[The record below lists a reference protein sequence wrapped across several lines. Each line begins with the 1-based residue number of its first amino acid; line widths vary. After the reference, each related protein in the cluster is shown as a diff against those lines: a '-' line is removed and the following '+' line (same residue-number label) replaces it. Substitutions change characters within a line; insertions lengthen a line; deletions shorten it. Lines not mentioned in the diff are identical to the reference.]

1 MKQEL
6 TTPEAQ
12 ANRVMGERRMV
23 GIEWIDFKA
32 TTPISVMVT
41 EKPANVEVK
50 RKRARRLLWHK
61 LVRPTLGNIVLFG
74 CLLGLFSFY
83 CLNCVVRV
91 FGLRKDKPSQWEQ
104 MRRLS
109 CHFGLAFLFAA
120 GLMGCV
126 GYVGPGPG
134 PVYGGPYIDGPDFY
148 VFGGGYHG
156 HYAGAFSHRGAASR
170 GFGGHGG
177 HR

>member
-1 MKQEL
+1 
-6 TTPEAQ
+6 
-12 ANRVMGERRMV
+12 
-23 GIEWIDFKA
+23 
-32 TTPISVMVT
+32 
-41 EKPANVEVK
+41 
-50 RKRARRLLWHK
+50 
-61 LVRPTLGNIVLFG
+61 
-74 CLLGLFSFY
+74 
-83 CLNCVVRV
+83 
-91 FGLRKDKPSQWEQ
+91 
-104 MRRLS
+104 
-109 CHFGLAFLFAA
+109 
-120 GLMGCV
+120 MGCV

>member
-6 TTPEAQ
+6 TAPEAN
-12 ANRVMGERRMV
+12 ADRVMGERRMV
-23 GIEWIDFKA
+23 GIEWVDPKA
-32 TTPISVMVT
+32 ATPISVTVT
-41 EKPANVEVK
+41 EAPAKVEVK

-61 LVRPTLGNIVLFG
+61 LVRPTLGNLVLFG
-74 CLLGLFSFY
+74 CLMGLFCLY
-83 CLNCVVRV
+83 CLSCVVQV
-91 FGLRKDKPSQWEQ
+91 FGLPNNKPSRWEQ
-104 MRRLS
+104 MRRMT
-109 CHFGLAFLFAA
+109 CHFGLSLLFVV

-156 HYAGAFSHRGAASR
+156 HYAGAFSHRGAVSR
-170 GFGGHGG
+170 GSVGHVG